1 MSYTEV
7 PKSSGNVRKA
17 QVTLQTIRKVPWQC
31 TDLYVLWPHSAQAS
45 TAFIKAPVSERPDLD
60 SCHFSYMS
68 PFYLSE

>member
-31 TDLYVLWPHSAQAS
+31 TDLYVL
-45 TAFIKAPVSERPDLD
+45 
-60 SCHFSYMS
+60 
-68 PFYLSE
+68 